1 MKIIKV
7 EFKKNGIPEY
17 YQVKDIA
24 VKHGDHVIVEADK
37 GVQFATAIS
46 NIFEM
51 DDEKFSVSL
60 KSVIR
65 IATKKI
71 SNNIIRIL
79 TMRNMLW
86 KKQENLLL
94 KKN

>member
-24 VKHGDHVIVEADK
+24 VKHGDSVIVEADK

-51 DDEKFSVSL
+51 DDEKF
-60 KSVIR
+60 
-65 IATKKI
+65 
-71 SNNIIRIL
+71 
-79 TMRNMLW
+79 
-86 KKQENLLL
+86 
-94 KKN
+94 